1 MKTFPNFELK
11 RIRLSKKHTVL
22 TFRRNNLN
30 YEEFFYEDGKF
41 VFEEKFEIGQNRGTF
56 RMSVKCKRFD
66 DIFNH
71 GSEEIEIRG
80 SKTHFGILL
89 TLPDYAK
96 PPVSEF
102 GENEYV
108 QYWLFFHGGKLEL
121 EDRYALA
128 REKRKAETAKKIEE
142 RKQRKPDVSLKLT
155 RINASCDV
163 LVFSRNN
170 LCFDDFLFD
179 GEVYTYNEIIWVN
192 GSAVRLKICVKDK
205 SLNEIFMC
213 NNSSFNAVGSGR
225 HFDAHIRIVGKQRF
239 PIHNHGRNGCV
250 EYWLECDKGCLAV
263 ETTRSNPA
271 PSLLDTSGHNRRYY
285 SSQDIYEITE
295 WSIKHPYVGG
305 RFSPK

>member
-1 MKTFPNFELK
+1 MKRLPNFEFK
-11 RIRLSKKHTVL
+11 RIKLAKTHTVL

-71 GSEEIEIRG
+71 SSEEIEIRG

-108 QYWLFFHGGKLEL
+108 QYWLFFHGGKLRL
-121 EDRYALA
+121 ENRYALA
-128 REKRKAETAKKIEE
+128 RKMRREEEKKRQQKLQKEQQAQMIQQKRPTHRSYISPARFYFPKEYHSPRSKCS
-142 RKQRKPDVSLKLT
+142 SL
-155 RINASCDV
+155 
-163 LVFSRNN
+163 
-170 LCFDDFLFD
+170 
-179 GEVYTYNEIIWVN
+179 
-192 GSAVRLKICVKDK
+192 
-205 SLNEIFMC
+205 
-213 NNSSFNAVGSGR
+213 
-225 HFDAHIRIVGKQRF
+225 
-239 PIHNHGRNGCV
+239 
-250 EYWLECDKGCLAV
+250 
-263 ETTRSNPA
+263 
-271 PSLLDTSGHNRRYY
+271 
-285 SSQDIYEITE
+285 E
-295 WSIKHPYVGG
+295 WSVDHPYVGG